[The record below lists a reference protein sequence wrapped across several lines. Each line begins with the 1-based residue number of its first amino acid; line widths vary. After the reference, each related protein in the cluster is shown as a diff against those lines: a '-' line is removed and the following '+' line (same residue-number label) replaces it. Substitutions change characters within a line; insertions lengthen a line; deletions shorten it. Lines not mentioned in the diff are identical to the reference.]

1 MDSSEDIKRLLG
13 EIRDVQREHL
23 AEYKRVAQQALDLQT
38 RAVTRQEQFSRIYK
52 GVLVAGTVLVVV
64 VLVVIMYVLSF
75 L

>member
-23 AEYKRVAQQALDLQT
+23 AEYQRVAQQALELQT
-38 RAVTRQEQFSRIYK
+38 RAVARQEQFSRIYK
-52 GVLVAGTVLVVV
+52 GALVAGTVLVVA